1 MGRPVLIDKSFLKPK
16 IIVDPIVIDIPSISF
31 NYFKPEMDNQSISI
45 LVNLAFFTILTFGA
59 LWIYH
64 LYLDKLDTKIDKLAD
79 AIVAIA
85 RIEERVTTVLKQN
98 DRFIMR
104 MDRLENRVET
114 VEQKA
119 IVNSKGI
126 NMFERLF
133 WIGVSAIASIIV
145 YNLR

>member
-1 MGRPVLIDKSFLKPK
+1 MIDDVS
-16 IIVDPIVIDIPSISF
+16 
-31 NYFKPEMDNQSISI
+31 NR
-45 LVNLAFFTILTFGA
+45 
-59 LWIYH
+59 
-64 LYLDKLDTKIDKLAD
+64 LDKLDSKIDKLAD

-114 VEQKA
+114 VEQIA

>member
-1 MGRPVLIDKSFLKPK
+1 MELQMIDDVS
-16 IIVDPIVIDIPSISF
+16 
-31 NYFKPEMDNQSISI
+31 NR
-45 LVNLAFFTILTFGA
+45 
-59 LWIYH
+59 
-64 LYLDKLDTKIDKLAD
+64 LDKLDTKIDKLAD

-98 DRFIMR
+98 DRFILR
-104 MDRLENRVET
+104 MDRLEDRVET

>member
-1 MGRPVLIDKSFLKPK
+1 MIDDVS
-16 IIVDPIVIDIPSISF
+16 
-31 NYFKPEMDNQSISI
+31 NR
-45 LVNLAFFTILTFGA
+45 
-59 LWIYH
+59 
-64 LYLDKLDTKIDKLAD
+64 LDKLDTKIDKLAD

-98 DRFIMR
+98 DRFILR
-104 MDRLENRVET
+104 MDRLEDRVET

-119 IVNSKGI
+119 IVNAKGI

>member
-1 MGRPVLIDKSFLKPK
+1 MEL
-16 IIVDPIVIDIPSISF
+16 
-31 NYFKPEMDNQSISI
+31 Q
-45 LVNLAFFTILTFGA
+45 VNDDVSNR
-59 LWIYH
+59 
-64 LYLDKLDTKIDKLAD
+64 LDKLDGKIDKLSE

-98 DRFIMR
+98 DRFILR

>member
-1 MGRPVLIDKSFLKPK
+1 M
-16 IIVDPIVIDIPSISF
+16 VDDVSQRLE
-31 NYFKPEMDNQSISI
+31 KLDNK
-45 LVNLAFFTILTFGA
+45 
-59 LWIYH
+59 
-64 LYLDKLDTKIDKLAD
+64 LDKLSD

-104 MDRLENRVET
+104 MDRLETRLET

>member
-1 MGRPVLIDKSFLKPK
+1 MEL
-16 IIVDPIVIDIPSISF
+16 
-31 NYFKPEMDNQSISI
+31 Q
-45 LVNLAFFTILTFGA
+45 VNDDVSNR
-59 LWIYH
+59 
-64 LYLDKLDTKIDKLAD
+64 LDKLDSKIDKLSE

-98 DRFIMR
+98 DRFILR